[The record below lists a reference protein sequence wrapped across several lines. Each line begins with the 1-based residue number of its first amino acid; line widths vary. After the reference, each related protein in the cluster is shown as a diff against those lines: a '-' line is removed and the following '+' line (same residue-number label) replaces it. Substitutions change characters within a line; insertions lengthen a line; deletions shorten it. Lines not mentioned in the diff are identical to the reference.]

1 MNHTWKIR
9 YHWILLTVATISI
22 AAGFAVVFI
31 NKTALNKRHF
41 KTWHGFFGLLSL
53 ISGTPALLNG
63 IGALYDVNLKSYI
76 KPNVIKLIHQ
86 ASGTVAFIFG
96 GITLILSVYT
106 KWFMKNSGGNK
117 YVFLVAFITVLYSF
131 VWTLQRPFLKCLR
144 KMFKVPF

>member
-1 MNHTWKIR
+1 M
-9 YHWILLTVATISI
+9 ILLIAATVLI

-31 NKTALNKRHF
+31 NKTNLNKEHF
-41 KTWHGFFGLLSL
+41 KTWHGFCGLLSL

-63 IGALYDVNLKSYI
+63 LGALYDVNLKNYI

-86 ASGTVAFIFG
+86 ASGTIAFIFG

-106 KWFMKNSGGNK
+106 KWFTKNTGGNK
-117 YVFLVAFITVLYSF
+117 YVFLIAFITVLYSF
-131 VWTLQRPFLKCLR
+131 LWTLQRPFLKCLR